1 MAKIAH
7 STCGLSRC
15 LSSIAVIVLCG
26 VTAAAQPTRVEITD
40 GAFKL
45 TPWTGGNAA
54 PAAGWESVFSVYA
67 GSGDTPM
74 LGTYSVEGD
83 ALVFHPRFP
92 LVPGMAYHG
101 RFGGARFFMDPPRQ
115 PAAMPARI
123 EHVYPSTDVLPANT
137 LRLYIY

>member
-1 MAKIAH
+1 
-7 STCGLSRC
+7 
-15 LSSIAVIVLCG
+15 
-26 VTAAAQPTRVEITD
+26 
-40 GAFKL
+40 
-45 TPWTGGNAA
+45 
-54 PAAGWESVFSVYA
+54 AAGWESVFSVYA

-115 PAAMPARI
+115 PAAVPARI

-137 LRLYIY
+137 LRLYIYYSAPVRQGEALRNIHLLDETGKEIPDA